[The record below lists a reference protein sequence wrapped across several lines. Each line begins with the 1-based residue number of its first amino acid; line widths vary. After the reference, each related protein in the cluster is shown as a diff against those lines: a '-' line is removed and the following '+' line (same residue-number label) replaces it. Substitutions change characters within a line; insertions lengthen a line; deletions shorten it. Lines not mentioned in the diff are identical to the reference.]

1 MAEAKRPTSTGAC
14 GGEDGVHESGRRTQN
29 SSRKIEESHP
39 SYTVKL
45 LILCV
50 LVLAGCSREPSV
62 DELNA
67 KEQERLA
74 REAVEAGATDR

>member
-1 MAEAKRPTSTGAC
+1 M
-14 GGEDGVHESGRRTQN
+14 
-29 SSRKIEESHP
+29 
-39 SYTVKL
+39 KL

-50 LVLAGCSREPSV
+50 LVLAGCSHEPSV

-74 REAVEAGATDR
+74 REAAAAGATN